1 MTAAWKA
8 IGGASRYLMAQNHNK
23 LAGNSKTRRTDGKTD
38 VFVFDASVQSTNITQ
53 LTNFDPGEDYFLFR
67 NMDGRDLTVGD
78 LGTWGSGA
86 HIGDN
91 FVLFHGNGESANILV
106 QGLPYEHATVE
117 QMILPFD
124 GKLVFDDPFGFL

>member
-1 MTAAWKA
+1 
-8 IGGASRYLMAQNHNK
+8 
-23 LAGNSKTRRTDGKTD
+23 
-38 VFVFDASVQSTNITQ
+38 
-53 LTNFDPGEDYFLFR
+53 
-67 NMDGRDLTVGD
+67 MDGRDLTVGD